1 MSKEWAIYCNLSL
14 WAVQCWPYLWSRWY
28 PPQFFGDT
36 LLTWPS
42 IASLVISS
50 GRGCC
55 CFSLLLVVVLSK
67 LSICF
72 MLLTNWVYGI
82 PVWRVLLNHVHEWN
96 INCILQPCIKKM
108 AAFCSFFGAVRT
120 TRHLEND
127 FFVLWRI
134 INNKFWISSIILVW
148 HCVEQS
154 PGRGPCFI
162 CGIGSIQIHR
172 HIYTS
177 PACVFPDLLR
187 GHMDTNSWNF
197 VPIAFLPSNKH

>member
-134 INNKFWISSIILVW
+134 INNKFWISSIILVPPLVALCW
-148 HCVEQS
+148 TESWKRSMLHLWNRFHS
-154 PGRGPCFI
+154 D
-162 CGIGSIQIHR
+162 
-172 HIYTS
+172 TS
-177 PACVFPDLLR
+177 PHLHFSSLCI
-187 GHMDTNSWNF
+187 SWF
-197 VPIAFLPSNKH
+197 ASGSHGYQ